1 MKPVKAKPGNFRR
14 YDNPMIA
21 VLSLWATS
29 EEKDWTGLS
38 REESVLAS
46 LVAAQVYVESAMR
59 ASGTGRERVT
69 EVIRRGTEVGE
80 HISDACAS
88 VNELNIPPTVGV
100 AGNILGE
107 FMKSKI
113 DNV

>member
-1 MKPVKAKPGNFRR
+1 VKPVKAKPGNFRR
-14 YDNPMIA
+14 FDNPMMA
-21 VLSLWATS
+21 VLTLWAAS
-29 EEKDWTGLS
+29 RKDDWPAMS

-80 HISDACAS
+80 HISEACAS
-88 VNELNIPPTVGV
+88 ADELNIPPTVGV
-100 AGNILGE
+100 AGDMLGE
-107 FMKSKI
+107 IMKSGI
-113 DNV
+113 DHV